1 MTKATKEYLEKL
13 DLQIQEAQKELAF
26 ENAYNAYMCGFF
38 IFGIS
43 FCVFI
48 FACIIFCFK
57 RELALRML
65 KEIKQECYVYL
76 FDFYRDKALRASIK
90 FYKITKKKLLAENA

>member
-1 MTKATKEYLEKL
+1 MKHTTQELVDKL
-13 DLQIQEAQKELAF
+13 DLQIQESQKELAF
-26 ENAYNAYMCGFF
+26 ENAYRTYMSCFL
-38 IFGIS
+38 IFVIAFS
-43 FCVFI
+43 SFI

-90 FYKITKKKLLAENA
+90 FYKISKKKLLAENA

>member
-26 ENAYNAYMCGFF
+26 KNAYRTYMSCFL
-38 IFGIS
+38 IFVIA
-43 FCVFI
+43 FVNFI

-65 KEIKQECYVYL
+65 KDIKQECYVYL
-76 FDFYRDKALRASIK
+76 FDFYRDKALKASIK